1 MRSNRLETE
10 EDLRLVKEYLL
21 LPWLLD
27 AIERDKKK
35 MKAAELKF
43 NQVYMKQLDQAQDA
57 ISKDLYEIRKQMRAG
72 GLKVYEQERTDIALQ
87 AKYLCRGYHHKT
99 SMLWTYV
106 YAELKVRLAMYL
118 DVDIRE

>member
-27 AIERDKKK
+27 AVERDKKL
-35 MKAAELKF
+35 MKAAGLKF
-43 NQVYMKQLDQAQDA
+43 NQVYLKQLDQAQDA
-57 ISKDLYEIRKQMRAG
+57 ISKDLHMIRKQMREQ
-72 GLKVYEQERTDIALQ
+72 GLKVYEQERGDIALQ

>member
-1 MRSNRLETE
+1 M
-10 EDLRLVKEYLL
+10 KEYLL

-27 AIERDKKK
+27 AVERDKKL
-35 MKAAELKF
+35 MQAAGLKF
-43 NQVYMKQLDQAQDA
+43 NQVYLKQLDQAQDA
-57 ISKDLYEIRKQMRAG
+57 ISKDLHTIRKQMREL
-72 GLKVYEQERTDIALQ
+72 GLKVYEQERGEISLQ

>member
-27 AIERDKKK
+27 AVERDKKL
-35 MKAAELKF
+35 MQAAGLKF
-43 NQVYMKQLDQAQDA
+43 NQVYLKQLDQAQDA
-57 ISKDLYEIRKQMRAG
+57 ISKDLYEIRKQMREQ
-72 GLKVYEQERTDIALQ
+72 GLKVYEQERGDIALQ
-87 AKYLCRGYHHKT
+87 AKYLCRGYHHRT

-118 DVDIRE
+118 DIDIRE